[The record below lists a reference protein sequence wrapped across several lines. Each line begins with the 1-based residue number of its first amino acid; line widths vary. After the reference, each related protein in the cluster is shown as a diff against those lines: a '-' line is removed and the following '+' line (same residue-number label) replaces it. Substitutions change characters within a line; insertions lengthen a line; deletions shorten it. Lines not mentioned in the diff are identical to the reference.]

1 MRKYIGLLLAVI
13 ACIIGHVVNASA
25 EAKENQVPVAR
36 IDTLWPVRTWNMS
49 FLDKS
54 FPCELYSGDG
64 LDRECVVKGFTVDER
79 ERFYILGGDP
89 TVSLA
94 CYEGE
99 RQVWRRELGIPLT
112 HSLYALMKV
121 RGDSLYFFDEQ
132 KFCMRRIHRDGHGKV
147 ACAKIDVLGNDS
159 LAWGCVYADRFRVQV
174 GRRQEMGNEGNFTA
188 RLLMLDVY
196 FDGTVREVENREVN
210 FWHEK
215 RLRMYGGGKGGD
227 ALRGSDFDYY
237 PIYVRSALRDTIREV
252 RFYGAPCITAVTSM
266 CEQIWGVVMPATILA
281 RVGNW
286 LYMPGTLNVGF
297 RFVIRKYDAHAL
309 WSWMRKAEVLDTYE

>member
-266 CEQIWGVVMPATILA
+266 SEQIWGVVMPATIFA

>member
-1 MRKYIGLLLAVI
+1 MRLLLAVL
-13 ACIIGHVVNASA
+13 AGIGYVVSASA
-25 EAKENQVPVAR
+25 EAKESQVPVAR

-99 RQVWRRELGIPLT
+99 RQVWRRGLGIPLT

-237 PIYVRSALRDTIREV
+237 PIYVRSASRDTIREV

-266 CEQIWGVVMPATILA
+266 SEQIWGVVMPATIFA

>member
-1 MRKYIGLLLAVI
+1 MRKYMRLLLAVI
-13 ACIIGHVVNASA
+13 VCIIGHVVNASA

-36 IDTLWPVRTWNMS
+36 IDTLWPVRTWSMS

-54 FPCELYSGDG
+54 FPCELYSDDC
-64 LDRECVVKGFTVDER
+64 LDRECVVKGFTVDDR

-147 ACAKIDVLGNDS
+147 ACAKIDVLDNDS

-266 CEQIWGVVMPATILA
+266 CEQIWGVVMPATIFA

>member
-1 MRKYIGLLLAVI
+1 MRLLLAVL
-13 ACIIGHVVNASA
+13 AGIGYVVSASA
-25 EAKENQVPVAR
+25 EAKENQVHVAR
-36 IDTLWPVRTWNMS
+36 IDTLWPVRTWSMS

-94 CYEGE
+94 CYEGD

-174 GRRQEMGNEGNFTA
+174 GRRQEMGNEGFFTA

-196 FDGTVREVENREVN
+196 FDGTVKKIEERKVN
-210 FWHEK
+210 FGGYSE
-215 RLRMYGGGKGGD
+215 RSRMYGGGKGGD
-227 ALRGSDFDYY
+227 ALRGSDYDYY
-237 PIYVRSALRDTIREV
+237 PIYVRSASGDTIREV

-266 CEQIWGVVMPATILA
+266 CEQIWGVVMPATIFA

-297 RFVIRKYDAHAL
+297 RFVIRKYDAHTL
-309 WSWMRKAEVLDTYE
+309 WSWMRKAEVIEE